1 MKRDWSA
8 ARAKCDAE
16 GRCRYCRVAGPLEAA
31 HIISRSVKGHDNQMA
46 DNIVPLCPSCHRQQH
61 HDRASMKLLS
71 RGFLTA
77 EEQAAAVLAAGSIF
91 QAVELIDGR
100 GASNQLDGGKG

>member
-1 MKRDWSA
+1 MKRDWTA
-8 ARAKCDAE
+8 ARAKVDAE
-16 GRCRYCRVAGPLEAA
+16 PHCRYCRASGPLEAA
-31 HIISRSVKGHDNQMA
+31 HVISRSVKGADNQMA
-46 DNIVPLCPSCHRQQH
+46 DSVIGLCAKCHRQQH

-71 RGFLTA
+71 RGFLSA

-100 GASNQLDGGKG
+100 GSSNQLDGNGR

>member
-8 ARAKCDAE
+8 ARAKVDAE
-16 GRCRYCRVAGPLEAA
+16 PHCRYCRASGPLEAA
-31 HIISRSVKGHDNQMA
+31 HVISRSVKGHDNQMA
-46 DNIVPLCPSCHRQQH
+46 DSVVGLCSSCHRQQH
-61 HDRASMKLLS
+61 RDRASMKLLAY
-71 RGFLTA
+71 LTA

-100 GASNQLDGGKG
+100 GSSKSLDEGEK